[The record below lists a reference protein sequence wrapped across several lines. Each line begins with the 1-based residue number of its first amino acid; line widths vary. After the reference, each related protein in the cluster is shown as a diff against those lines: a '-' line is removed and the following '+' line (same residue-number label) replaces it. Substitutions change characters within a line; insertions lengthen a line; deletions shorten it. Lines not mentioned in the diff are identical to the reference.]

1 MVKPQRWPPPNDMGK
16 AGSDP
21 ENAGIS
27 ITMEALVNVTFS
39 LNMCGDTDL
48 SGAGFCKSGSEV

>member
-1 MVKPQRWPPPNDMGK
+1 MGK

-21 ENAGIS
+21 QNAGIP
-27 ITMEALVNVTFS
+27 IAMENSVNVLFS

-48 SGAGFCKSGSEV
+48 SGAGCGSSASPVLRRGPFG

>member
-1 MVKPQRWPPPNDMGK
+1 MGK

-21 ENAGIS
+21 RNAEIPIAMENS
-27 ITMEALVNVTFS
+27 VNVPFS

-48 SGAGFCKSGSEV
+48 SGAGCDSSASPVLRMSQSV